1 MSFPRPI
8 IAVAVASLSL
18 CATARADSTVCEPN
32 PLASDHTA
40 QPPIQ
45 RRWYGWETLA
55 IDGVALSVLIATG
68 VAESNAY
75 KPWDTYAALVY
86 PGLAAYTLGPPIV
99 HAARGHWGKAGASF
113 ALRAGSLLVVTGA
126 VVVSLQDDPGCE
138 SSSTSSGCGGTN
150 PLLYLGALAIPAA
163 VAIDAAVVANED
175 VPPRE
180 VAQWHWSPW
189 LDARARAGGMALQV
203 ALR

>member
-1 MSFPRPI
+1 
-8 IAVAVASLSL
+8 
-18 CATARADSTVCEPN
+18 
-32 PLASDHTA
+32 
-40 QPPIQ
+40 
-45 RRWYGWETLA
+45 
-55 IDGVALSVLIATG
+55 VLIATG

-75 KPWDTYAALVY
+75 KPWHAYAALVY
-86 PGLAAYTLGPPIV
+86 PGLATYTLGPPIV

-113 ALRAGSLLVVTGA
+113 ALRAGSLLILTGA
-126 VVVSLQDDPGCE
+126 VVVSLQDAGCDAG
-138 SSSTSSGCGGTN
+138 STSSGCGGTN

-189 LDARARAGGMALQV
+189 LDARARAGGMALQG
-203 ALR
+203 AFR